1 MDCDKSNGGG
11 GVERSGQGNFIASKQ
26 RKTGKVEETANLK
39 ISGRHCV
46 REVSSSFLM
55 WSLTSRFAE
64 KGRKGEKEGK
74 KFVNRVNATKAGEI
88 VTEGK

>member
-1 MDCDKSNGGG
+1 
-11 GVERSGQGNFIASKQ
+11 
-26 RKTGKVEETANLK
+26 
-39 ISGRHCV
+39 
-46 REVSSSFLM
+46 M